1 MSLDRREI
9 FQLLLSTQGSVCIHL
24 DPRSQDVVV
33 PPWLKHQAHLV
44 LQIGTDMPIPCP
56 DLVVNDAGIS
66 ATLSFARTPYKCI
79 VPWKYV
85 WAIIG
90 DERGGAVFE
99 ENIPPEIQAE
109 MKGKKATKRQ
119 QFPAIKPVKV
129 AVKPTTAARMK
140 ARGLRVIK
148 GGNGGGH
155 GAVR

>member
-9 FQLLLSTQGSVCIHL
+9 CQLLLSTQESVFIHL

-33 PPWLKHQAHLV
+33 PPWLKHEPHLV
-44 LQIGTDMPIPCP
+44 LQIGTDMLIPIP
-56 DLVVNDAGIS
+56 DLDVNDAGFS

-85 WAIIG
+85 WAIVG

-99 ENIPPEIQAE
+99 ENIPPETKAGME
-109 MKGKKATKRQ
+109 GKKAIKRQ

-140 ARGLRVIK
+140 ARGLRVIE
-148 GGNGGGH
+148 GGNGG
-155 GAVR
+155 R